1 MIEKSRIYNPTKMA
15 VNYKLYILLTSN
27 SSLTFIPILLNNN
40 SKNGD
45 LLFHHFSILFG
56 WCNHRREPYQDVLIF
71 LEDWHNV
78 PVLGCSPAEADT
90 YQSRAPRL
98 GFGTA
103 QGEGLALGKNDG
115 KM

>member
-1 MIEKSRIYNPTKMA
+1 MA
-15 VNYKLYILLTSN
+15 LNYKLYILLTSN

-40 SKNGD
+40 SKSGD

>member
-1 MIEKSRIYNPTKMA
+1 MA
-15 VNYKLYILLTSN
+15 LNYKLYILLTSN

-71 LEDWHNV
+71 LE
-78 PVLGCSPAEADT
+78 
-90 YQSRAPRL
+90 
-98 GFGTA
+98 
-103 QGEGLALGKNDG
+103 GLAQRPRAGLQPSRGGHLPVTSTSVGVWDSPGGGVGLGEK
-115 KM
+115 